1 MSARPQVGILSV
13 TDATSSRAGELPLP
27 AVFSAPLRHDVV
39 KFVHAQISKNRR
51 QPYAVARRAG
61 HQHSA
66 ESWGTGRAVARI
78 PRVAGGGT
86 HAIGQGA
93 FGNMCRGGHMFA
105 PTKTYRKWHVAVPR
119 AMRRVAVAA
128 AIAASGVAPLVE
140 ARGHRISAIREIP
153 LVVTDAAQ
161 KLKHT
166 KDVVKMLKAV
176 GCGEDVVKVRDSRH
190 LRAGK
195 GKMRN
200 RRTVSRKGPLIV
212 FKGAKDVLGRAAR
225 NITGVDTCDV
235 TRLSLLKLAPGGH
248 MGRLVLW
255 TESAMK
261 ELDAIYGD
269 GAPGSKMAPKKHG
282 WRLPALQV
290 AQPDITRVLNSAEV
304 QSSLRAKRS
313 CATRRV
319 RIVNPLRSARAMA
332 RMNPFAKS
340 LAAMRSRKVEVSLDR
355 FRKTDKA
362 RAAAVEK
369 QRKHQ
374 HATKAKAP
382 AAKAAAPKPKA
393 K

>member
-1 MSARPQVGILSV
+1 MSARPQVGVLSV

-140 ARGHRISAIREIP
+140 ARGHRIGAIREIP

-166 KDVVKMLKAV
+166 KDVLKLLKAV
-176 GCGEDVVKVRDSRH
+176 GCGDDVVKVRDSRH
-190 LRAGK
+190 QRAGK
-195 GKMRN
+195 GKMRD

-212 FKGAKDVLGRAAR
+212 FKGAKDELGRAAR
-225 NITGVDTCDV
+225 NIPGVDTCDV
-235 TRLSLLKLAPGGH
+235 SRLSLLKLAPGGH
-248 MGRLVLW
+248 MGRLVVW
-255 TESAMK
+255 TESALK

-269 GAPGSKMAPKKHG
+269 ASKMAPKKHG

-290 AQPDITRVLNSAEV
+290 TQPDITRVLNSAEV
-304 QSSLRAKRS
+304 QSALRGKRS
-313 CATRRV
+313 CGTRRI
-319 RIVNPLRSARAMA
+319 RIVNPLRNARAMA

-340 LAAMRSRKVEVSLDR
+340 LAAMRCRKVAVARDHSRKVE
-355 FRKTDKA
+355 KA
-362 RAAAVEK
+362 RAAAVAK
-369 QRKHQ
+369 AKLPKHE
-374 HATKAKAP
+374 AKAKAP
-382 AAKAAAPKPKA
+382 AAKAAAAKPKG